1 MKVVINDP
9 KTGKSYQIEANVD
22 PLVGYKIGDE
32 FDGSLIGL
40 DGFKLKITGGSTDTG
55 TPMRKDIEGTK
66 YVYALLSKGPGYRPK
81 KKNVKKRKRVR
92 GNTVAHDIAQLN
104 CVIVEGDPSKLEK
117 KGDEN

>member
-1 MKVVINDP
+1 MVINDT

-22 PLVGYKIGDE
+22 SLVGYKIGDE

-55 TPMRKDIEGTK
+55 TPMRKDVEGTK
-66 YVYALLSKGPGYRPK
+66 IVYALLSKGPGYKPK
-81 KKNVKKRKRVR
+81 RKNVKKRKRIR
-92 GNTVAHDIAQLN
+92 GNTIAHDIAQIN
-104 CVIVEGDPSKLEK
+104 CIIVEGDVSKLEK